1 MCCSEGKNFVKA
13 ISPTGRLV
21 GLSAFV
27 AICCVL
33 IVVAGGGLAFLQRPV
48 GATYLALWIGWWGLI
63 AVGRQRG
70 VPSTYDRSQRGIL
83 ALGIVALVGLIV
95 VPPWE
100 YARFHG
106 PIPRDGLLAW
116 TGLALFA
123 AGIALQSAAFWALR
137 GLYTSRLG
145 VQPGHRLVTSG
156 PYRLVRHPGYL
167 SNLLCLAG
175 IGLALSSLA
184 GLGLTLFVVP
194 LVARRI
200 SHEEEM
206 LIAALGP
213 DYERYRQQ
221 VRWRLIPYVF

>member
-1 MCCSEGKNFVKA
+1 MKTK
-13 ISPTGRLV
+13 RLV
-21 GLSAFV
+21 GLSVFILLCA
-27 AICCVL
+27 AL
-33 IVVAGGGLAFLQRPV
+33 IVAMGGGMAFLRHAV
-48 GATYLALWIGWWGLI
+48 GVAYLALWIVWWLLI

-70 VPSTYDRSQRGIL
+70 APSVYDRTQRVIL
-83 ALGIVALVGLIV
+83 ALGIVALVGLV
-95 VPPWE
+95 LLPPWE
-100 YARFHG
+100 YARFSG
-106 PIPRDGLLAW
+106 PIPRNGPLAW
-116 TGLALFA
+116 IGVALFA
-123 AGIALQSAAFWALR
+123 AGIALQAAAFWALR

-167 SNLLCLAG
+167 SNMICLAG
-175 IGLALSSLA
+175 IDLALSSLV

-194 LVARRI
+194 LVVRRI

-206 LIAALGP
+206 LAAELGP